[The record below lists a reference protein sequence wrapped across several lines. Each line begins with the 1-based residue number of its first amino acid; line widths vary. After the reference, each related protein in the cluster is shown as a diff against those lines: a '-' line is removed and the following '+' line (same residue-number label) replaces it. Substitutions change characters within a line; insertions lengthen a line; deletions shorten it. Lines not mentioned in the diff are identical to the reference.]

1 MRHARVAAVSGCCR
15 AGIAACFQGGWME
28 HPGFFERAAP
38 IRLDALAEKVGGQL
52 GSGADPAQL
61 IHDVKGL
68 ADADA
73 GHVTYFDNR
82 KYLSLLGSTRASAC
96 LVAPAFDRSGSRHAR
111 SWPAARLQP
120 EQAEA
125 GGPRKVNAVVV

>member
-1 MRHARVAAVSGCCR
+1 
-15 AGIAACFQGGWME
+15 ME

-73 GHVTYFDNR
+73 GHVTFFDNR

-96 LVAPAFDRSGSRHAR
+96 LVTPAFATRV
-111 SWPAARLQP
+111 P
-120 EQAEA
+120 ERTGALVVAQAMFQRA
-125 GGPRKVNAVVV
+125 FDCRVRGVQAL